1 MTNILTKLKYST
13 ENLSNSFSKAKEE
26 EIPR

>member
-1 MTNILTKLKYST
+1 MTNILSKLKYST
-13 ENLSNSFSKAKEE
+13 DNFSNSFSKAKEE